1 MAWIKSR
8 PKPWDRFSNWAPG
21 AAMLVLALA
30 LAVLVAAVLT
40 ERSAIYDAPAA
51 DVTAAPD
58 VAAAPAGAP
67 DEAQIQSSS
76 RDTDLQLYDRI
87 AQRVRGGENY
97 YQVAVEEQRAR
108 DFPVRPGLAVRLP
121 TLAFI
126 TAAIGQWGLFALGIV
141 LVLSTLVAWHY
152 RLRDAPGGPGRLR
165 YILLLLLI
173 GVVTGFKPQY
183 LVLHEVWAGLL
194 IALSLGL
201 YRPNRWI
208 WAFLAGVLALAIR
221 EHALPFIL
229 LMAVF
234 AWARGNR
241 GEAAAWLGAVL
252 IFGAL
257 LLFHLSLVGQYTTA
271 EDPASP
277 GWMALRGFGGL
288 TANIVLSSPLQY
300 LPGWLA
306 APLALLPL
314 IGWAGW
320 RSWFGLTGFLLCLGY
335 GVLFM
340 IAGRDNNFYWALIVM
355 PIWFV
360 GYAFV
365 PRALMSLWQ
374 SARGN

>member
-1 MAWIKSR
+1 
-8 PKPWDRFSNWAPG
+8 
-21 AAMLVLALA
+21 MLVLALVA
-30 LAVLVAAVLT
+30 AVLVAAALT
-40 ERSAIYDAPAA
+40 ERSAIYNTPAAETEAAEAPAEA
-51 DVTAAPD
+51 D
-58 VAAAPAGAP
+58 G
-67 DEAQIQSSS
+67 DEAG

-87 AQRVRGGENY
+87 AERVRGGENY

-121 TLAFI
+121 TLAFL
-126 TAAIGQWGLFALGIV
+126 TAAIGQWGLMALGGV
-141 LVLSTLVAWHY
+141 LVISTLVAWHY

-165 YILLLLLI
+165 YVLLLLVI
-173 GVVTGFKPQY
+173 GVATGFKPQY
-183 LVLHEVWAGLL
+183 IVLHEVWAGLL

-201 YRPNRWI
+201 YRPKQWL
-208 WAFLAGVLALAIR
+208 WAFIAGVLALAIR

-229 LMAVF
+229 LMAAF

-241 GEAAAWLGAVL
+241 GETAAWLSVVL
-252 IFGAL
+252 IFVAL
-257 LLFHLSLVGQYTTA
+257 LLLHLSVVGQYTA
-271 EDPASP
+271 ETDPASP
-277 GWMALRGFGGL
+277 GWLALRGFGGL
-288 TANIVLSSPLQY
+288 TANIVLSSPLQF

-365 PRALMSLWQ
+365 PRALASLLQ

>member
-1 MAWIKSR
+1 
-8 PKPWDRFSNWAPG
+8 
-21 AAMLVLALA
+21 MLVLALVA
-30 LAVLVAAVLT
+30 AVLVAAVLT
-40 ERSAIYDAPAA
+40 ERSAIYDAPAP
-51 DVTAAPD
+51 AAPT
-58 VAAAPAGAP
+58 AEQTAAPAG
-67 DEAQIQSSS
+67 DEGEATS
-76 RDTDLQLYDRI
+76 RDTDLLLYDRI
-87 AQRVRGGENY
+87 AERVRGGENY
-97 YQVAVEEQRAR
+97 YKVAVEEQRAR

-121 TLAFI
+121 TLAFLN
-126 TAAIGQWGLFALGIV
+126 AAIGQWGLMALGAA
-141 LVLSTLVAWHY
+141 LVLGTVVAWHY

-173 GVVTGFKPQY
+173 GVATGFKPQY
-183 LVLHEVWAGLL
+183 IVLHEVWAGLL

-201 YRPNRWI
+201 YRPGKWI
-208 WAFLAGVLALAIR
+208 WAFVAGVLALAIR

-229 LMAVF
+229 LMMVMALM
-234 AWARGNR
+234 RGFR
-241 GEAAAWLGAVL
+241 REAAAWLGAVL
-252 IFGAL
+252 VFAL
-257 LLFHLSLVGQYTTA
+257 LLLVHLSLVGQYTTA
-271 EDPASP
+271 QDPTSP
-277 GWMALRGFGGL
+277 SWLALRGFGGL
-288 TANIVLSSPLQY
+288 TANIVLSSPLQF

-320 RSWFGLTGFLLCLGY
+320 RSWFGVTGFLLCLGY

-365 PRALMSLWQ
+365 PRAVASLWQ